1 MKILYYSYNYCFF
14 CRGKF
19 YYALYAFE
27 PEPGENTMMKVE
39 KGQVLRVVQVN
50 NTEQIKSKC

>member
-1 MKILYYSYNYCFF
+1 MHFYNYSFF

-39 KGQVLRVVQVN
+39 KGQVLRVVQVIA
-50 NTEQIKSKC
+50 TQSR